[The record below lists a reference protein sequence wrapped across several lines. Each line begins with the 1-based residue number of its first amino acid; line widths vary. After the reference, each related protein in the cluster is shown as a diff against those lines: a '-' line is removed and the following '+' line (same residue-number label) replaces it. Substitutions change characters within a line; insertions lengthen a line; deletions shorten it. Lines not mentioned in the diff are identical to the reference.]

1 MRSVFLGFTLAL
13 GALTAAC
20 TIDPP
25 AGTPTPPMA
34 GVLEPGPRE
43 ATFGRTGDEV
53 INNPQL
59 RDRIRNLFGADWT
72 PVAEGR
78 GKIAKGA
85 AAYFGRTEPPRGVRV
100 GDANY
105 VAVSGCVLAT
115 CRNERVLLLI
125 QEGGEGL
132 LARAAGARPHG
143 GPVPADLRRTRPLT
157 GSRSTDMLRPA
168 CLVPSSSLVTCAM
181 SILSARVVSA
191 VLATLRRPE
200 RGA

>member
-1 MRSVFLGFTLAL
+1 MRGVFVGFTLAL

-43 ATFGRTGDEV
+43 AAFGRTGDEV
-53 INNPQL
+53 VNNPQL
-59 RDRIRNLFGADWT
+59 RDKIRNLFGADWT
-72 PVAEGR
+72 PAAEGR

-85 AAYFGRTEPPRGVRV
+85 AVYLGRTEPPRGVRV

-105 VAVSGCVLAT
+105 VAVTGCVPAA
-115 CRNERVLLLI
+115 CRGERVLLLI

-132 LARAAGARPHG
+132 LARLDEGGFSHYYAYGGNWGLAGTTARILDSG
-143 GPVPADLRRTRPLT
+143 LRALTRTGDPYPRT
-157 GSRSTDMLRPA
+157 
-168 CLVPSSSLVTCAM
+168 
-181 SILSARVVSA
+181 
-191 VLATLRRPE
+191 
-200 RGA
+200 

>member
-43 ATFGRTGDEV
+43 ARFGRTGEEV

-59 RDRIRNLFGADWT
+59 RDKIRSLFGADWT
-72 PVAEGR
+72 PAAEGR

-85 AAYFGRTEPPRGVRV
+85 AAYVGRTEPPRGVRV

-105 VAVSGCVLAT
+105 VAVTGCVPAN
-115 CRNERVLLLI
+115 C
-125 QEGGEGL
+125 GGEGGFSHYYAYGGNWG
-132 LARAAGARPHG
+132 LAGTTAQI
-143 GPVPADLRRTRPLT
+143 VD
-157 GSRSTDMLRPA
+157 
-168 CLVPSSSLVTCAM
+168 
-181 SILSARVVSA
+181 SARRA
-191 VLATLRRPE
+191 LE
-200 RGA
+200 RSGNPYPRT

>member
-1 MRSVFLGFTLAL
+1 MRSVFLGFALAL

-43 ATFGRTGDEV
+43 ARFGRTGEEV

-59 RDRIRNLFGADWT
+59 RDKIRSLFGADWT
-72 PVAEGR
+72 PAAEGR

-85 AAYFGRTEPPRGVRV
+85 AAYFGRTELPRGVRV

-105 VAVSGCVLAT
+105 VAVTGCVPAN
-115 CRNERVLLLI
+115 CGGERVLLLI
-125 QEGGEGL
+125 QESGEGL
-132 LARAAGARPHG
+132 LARLDEGGFSHYYAYGGNWGLAGTTAQI
-143 GPVPADLRRTRPLT
+143 VDSALRALERSGNPYPRT
-157 GSRSTDMLRPA
+157 
-168 CLVPSSSLVTCAM
+168 
-181 SILSARVVSA
+181 
-191 VLATLRRPE
+191 
-200 RGA
+200 